1 MKAFKLMMVAGLM
14 AFAASAQAQNKIFS
28 ADDVT
33 FDANGVGS
41 LEVYMDFSGSETIV
55 GWNMSVYLPEG
66 ITLGTKEVEN
76 EDTGEM
82 EETWD
87 FTAKGTDYSNAAK
100 MANNMDIKEKTDGG
114 FLFTCIASDKT
125 PMKNT
130 KGKILTMALVAA
142 SSDCSGEGT
151 IKSIGMSDDNNTSV
165 LLNKIDE
172 VTFKVDASAVTTGIN
187 DIKTADAIAP
197 AYNLQGIRV
206 NNAKG
211 LIIRDGKKMIVK

>member
-1 MKAFKLMMVAGLM
+1 M
-14 AFAASAQAQNKIFS
+14 AFAANAQAQNKIFS

-33 FDANGVGS
+33 FDENGKGK
-41 LEVYMDFSGSETIV
+41 LEVYMNFTGSETIV
-55 GWNMSVYLPEG
+55 GWNFSVYLPEG
-66 ITLGTKEVEN
+66 ITLGTKQVEN

-82 EETWD
+82 EDAYD
-87 FTAKGTDYSNAAK
+87 FIAKGNDYSNAAK

-130 KGKILTMALVAA
+130 SGKILTMALVAN
-142 SSDCSGEGT
+142 SSECSGDGT
-151 IKSIGMSDDNNTSV
+151 IKTIGMSDDNNVSV
-165 LLNKIDE
+165 LLNQIDE

-187 DIKTADAIAP
+187 EVQTADNEAP

>member
-1 MKAFKLMMVAGLM
+1 MKAFKLLMMAGLM

-28 ADDVT
+28 ADDVI
-33 FDANGVGS
+33 FDESGKAN
-41 LEVYMDFSGSETIV
+41 LEVYMDFSGTETIV
-55 GWNMSVYLPEG
+55 GWNMSIYLPEG
-66 ITLGTKEVEN
+66 VTLGTKLVEN

-87 FTAKGTDYSNAAK
+87 YTAKGNDYSNSAK

-114 FLFTCIASDKT
+114 YLFTCIASDKT

-130 KGKILTMALVAA
+130 KGKILTVALVA
-142 SSDCSGEGT
+142 STSDCSGDGS
-151 IKSIGMSDDNNTSV
+151 IKTIGMSDDKNVSV
-165 LLNKIDE
+165 LLNQIDE
-172 VTFKVDASAVTTGIN
+172 VTFKVDASATVGIN
-187 DIKTADAIAP
+187 EIQTAGSEAP